1 MAKGLFAKKNIQ
13 DMKHEVSGKKG
24 GLERTLTGIN
34 LISMGIGAIVGAGV
48 FVLVGQASA
57 AYAGPAV
64 ALSFILAALVCV
76 FAAFCY
82 AELSSTIPISGG
94 PYTYS
99 YATLG
104 EFFAWTIGW
113 TITLQ
118 YLVSAT
124 TVAVGWSGYLSSF
137 LSDFNIHLPAAIASA
152 PLAYDIETGW
162 AKTGAFV
169 NLPAVLIIG
178 GIGALVAFGIKAATR
193 FNNIIVVTK
202 VTVIVLFIAIGIAYI
217 NPDNWKPFIP
227 DNLGQFGQFGF
238 SGILRGAGALFFAYV
253 GFDALSTLAQ
263 EAKNPQKDLPVG
275 MVGSLSISA
284 TIYVVMALVLTGLA
298 SYKTLGGP
306 APMGVALQAFGPKF
320 HWFTYVAKFGIL
332 AGLTSVIMV
341 MLLAQ
346 TRVYLAMS
354 KDGLLPKSMG
364 KIHRKFHTPF
374 INTIVITV
382 FGMLVSGF
390 FPVGILG
397 QLVSIGTLLVFGIVC
412 FGVLLLR
419 YRQPSLHRPFKVPFF
434 PWIPL
439 IGAMACFMQMAALP
453 SVTWVQFLI
462 WQFIGYCIYFGY
474 SIRHSHIRKQHKAA
488 HHGK

>member
-1 MAKGLFAKKNIQ
+1 MTKGLFAKKSIQ
-13 DMKHEVSGKKG
+13 EMKEEISGKKG
-24 GLERTLTGIN
+24 GLERTLTGLN

-57 AYAGPAV
+57 MYAGPAV
-64 ALSFILAALVCV
+64 ALSFILAAFICV

-118 YLVSAT
+118 YLFSAT

-137 LSDFNIHLPAAIASA
+137 LSGFNIHLPTAIASA
-152 PLAYDIETGW
+152 PLEYDLLEGW
-162 AKTGAFV
+162 SRTGAIV

-178 GIGALVAFGIKAATR
+178 AIGSLVACGIKAATTY
-193 FNNIIVVTK
+193 NNIIVVTK
-202 VTVIVLFIAIGIAYI
+202 VTVIVLFILIGIAYI
-217 NPDNWKPFIP
+217 NPSNWRPFIP
-227 DNLGQFGQFGF
+227 ENTGVFGQFGF
-238 SGILRGAGALFFAYV
+238 TGVLRGAGALFFAYV

-263 EAKNPQKDLPVG
+263 EARNPQKDLPIG
-275 MVGSLSISA
+275 MVGSLGIA
-284 TIYVVMALVLTGLA
+284 AAIYVSMALVLTGLA
-298 SYKTLGGP
+298 SYTALGGP
-306 APMGVALQAFGPKF
+306 APIGVALQALGPKF
-320 HWFTYVAKFGIL
+320 TWFKWVAKFGIL

-341 MLLAQ
+341 MILAQ
-346 TRVYLAMS
+346 TRVYLTMS
-354 KDGLLPKSMG
+354 KDGLLPKRMG

-374 INTIVITV
+374 FNTIVVTV
-382 FGMLVSGF
+382 FGMFVSGF

-412 FGVLLLR
+412 FGVLVLR
-419 YRQPSLHRPFKVPFF
+419 YKQPSLHRPFKVPLF

-439 IGAMACFMQMAALP
+439 IGAIACFLQMTALP
-453 SVTWVQFLI
+453 WVTWFQFLI
-462 WQFIGYCIYFGY
+462 WLFIGYCIYFGY
-474 SIRHSHIRKQHKAA
+474 SIRNSHIRKKHRAEKA
-488 HHGK
+488 